1 MQISHIEVRRHPI
14 LQRELRQETLVEGPH
29 GAISPRGRL
38 ILGTVVGMVLL
49 ATLLV
54 RAG

>member
-14 LQRELRQETLVEGPH
+14 LQRELRRETLVEGPH
-29 GAISPRGRL
+29 GAISRRGRM

-49 ATLLV
+49 AALLV
-54 RAG
+54 RVG